1 MSSRTLV
8 DSGSFRV
15 CSSCAAS
22 VERQDCHKNRYSQY
36 ICRKCQT
43 AGIKFTGRQR
53 LRQRSFMGRR
63 RSLLKWTIGAFF
75 LGLMIAALVL
85 PALLSN
91 MASEPSVSRKSNALI
106 DTQGGILLDA
116 ENRARLIEGLERR
129 LTPPPPAKP

>member
-1 MSSRTLV
+1 MSSRSFSHS
-8 DSGSFRV
+8 DSLRV

-36 ICRKCQT
+36 ICRQCQN
-43 AGIKFTGRQR
+43 AGVKFTGRQR
-53 LRQRSFMGRR
+53 LRQRSSVGRR
-63 RSLLKWTIGAFF
+63 HSLLKWTVCAFF
-75 LGLMIAALVL
+75 LGLTIAALVL
-85 PALLSN
+85 PALLN
-91 MASEPSVSRKSNALI
+91 SEVSDSSAFRKLNTAI